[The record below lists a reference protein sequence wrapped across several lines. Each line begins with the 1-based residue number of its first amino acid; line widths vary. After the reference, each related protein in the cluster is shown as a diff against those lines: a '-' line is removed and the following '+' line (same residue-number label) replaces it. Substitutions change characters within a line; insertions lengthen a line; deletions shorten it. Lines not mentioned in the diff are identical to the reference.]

1 MRKTYV
7 INENQEPHVEEGAT
21 CANETDRRAQP
32 ETKVTGL
39 LLFTSPTCPNC
50 KMAKMLLDKA
60 GVRYTQIDAATNRD
74 LVDQFH
80 IKQAPTLIVPEGSG
94 YRVFENASLI
104 KGFIE
109 ASKVAQ

>member
-7 INENQEPHVEEGAT
+7 INENQEPVHAEGAT
-21 CANETDRRAQP
+21 CNCEHDHHET
-32 ETKVTGL
+32 ELEVKGL

-60 GVRYTQIDAATNRD
+60 GIHYTNIDATTNRE
-74 LVDQFH
+74 LVAQFG

-94 YRVFENASLI
+94 YRSFENASLI

-109 ASKVAQ
+109 STKIAQ